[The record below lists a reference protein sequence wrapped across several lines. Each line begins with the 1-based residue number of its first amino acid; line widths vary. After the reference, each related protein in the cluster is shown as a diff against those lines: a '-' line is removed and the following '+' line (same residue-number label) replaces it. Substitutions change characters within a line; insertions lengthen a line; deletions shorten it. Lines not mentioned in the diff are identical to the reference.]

1 MPSGCLQ
8 QVVQI
13 GRMTVTNSVRR
24 CCKVNKNIRPS
35 QSDFR
40 GFLCFFLFFF
50 FIICHF
56 YGWRLISKNG
66 SYLAKEKCV
75 CMHERVQMYLQ
86 NLFLCVFAI
95 NSAVLSTLLT
105 ASFAHAPAEI
115 SGALDTFRL
124 NSYLQNWVTLSGCDV
139 QMSENSNCPYLHV
152 IQCFLRNFCNR
163 AIFS

>member
-1 MPSGCLQ
+1 
-8 QVVQI
+8 
-13 GRMTVTNSVRR
+13 
-24 CCKVNKNIRPS
+24 
-35 QSDFR
+35 
-40 GFLCFFLFFF
+40 
-50 FIICHF
+50 
-56 YGWRLISKNG
+56 
-66 SYLAKEKCV
+66 
-75 CMHERVQMYLQ
+75 MHERVQMYLQ

-152 IQCFLRNFCNR
+152 IQCFFLGTF
-163 AIFS
+163 AIERYFFNLICFNKDQQRCSNTDTKQGQTVPSHVRGTVYTLAHWATKPLHPFHFLHVQDVSVVTHC